1 MVADGDR
8 HGRRVLVRLP
18 CSLQQ
23 KRPIRVAC
31 DDEMDEVVVGVASMT
46 VGSKRQRTEESE
58 GEVGRCDDEG
68 AAGDTTGGMA
78 WVTAAMGGDGGS
90 GGGGNGDDGGSSAA
104 SPGVATPQDDE
115 QLRGAPR

>member
-1 MVADGDR
+1 MGDAAAAVPIETEGEEAAEAAAEVPASQSGALPPMGVAAMVADGDR

-46 VGSKRQRTEESE
+46 VGSKRQRTEGSE

-68 AAGDTTGGMA
+68 RGG
-78 WVTAAMGGDGGS
+78 
-90 GGGGNGDDGGSSAA
+90 
-104 SPGVATPQDDE
+104 
-115 QLRGAPR
+115 